1 MNTLLRRYA
10 VTTLAIASLTASPP
24 ALAQLDRAKSAISA
38 TAKQMGVPLNGK
50 FKKFDVS
57 IEFDPAHLE
66 QARVQVTIDTASFDL
81 GEGEYNKRLH
91 GKDWFDVATYP
102 RATFQASSVKAGGAG
117 KYDVAG
123 KLTIKGHSKS
133 VVIAVALK
141 ETGSTR
147 IFDGELPIKRT
158 EFNVGAGE
166 WKDTSV
172 VADEVV
178 INFHLVVS
186 KR

>member
-1 MNTLLRRYA
+1 MNTSLRHYA
-10 VTTLAIASLTASPP
+10 VTTLAIASLTASLP
-24 ALAQLDRAKSAISA
+24 ALAQLDRPKSAVSV
-38 TAKQMGVPLNGK
+38 TAKQMGAPLNGK
-50 FKKFDVS
+50 FKKFDAS
-57 IEFDPAHLE
+57 IKFDPAHLE
-66 QARVQVTIDTASFDL
+66 QASVQVTIDTASLDL
-81 GEGEYNKRLH
+81 GGEAYSEELH

-102 RATFQASSVKAGGAG
+102 RATFEASSVKAGGAG

-123 KLTIKGHSKS
+123 KLTIKGHSQS
-133 VVIAVALK
+133 VVVAVAFK
-141 ETGSTR
+141 ETGSTQ
-147 IFDGELPIKRT
+147 IFDGELSIKRT
-158 EFNVGAGE
+158 QFNVGAGK